1 MEDSSIKASFMAIM
15 PTSGRR
21 NQHGWLRRVCEES
34 IMSSETRK
42 KAWRS
47 SVSQPRVADK
57 RYSSGES
64 ARPRRIELV
73 STTEM
78 PRLHFPPMVLYL
90 SDFYVFSALSVPEK
104 GEGEG
109 G

>member
-1 MEDSSIKASFMAIM
+1 
-15 PTSGRR
+15 
-21 NQHGWLRRVCEES
+21 
-34 IMSSETRK
+34 MSSETRK

-109 G
+109 DELTSWNHFRAVSGRPYCLQ